1 MKKNRKNDDYVYHNT
16 VALLKEYRTLKEHCA
31 ECESSMEQVEMTQEA
46 WEASVNGQD
55 KKYEDY
61 IKSAKRTKVRT
72 RIMLQLIDRFM
83 SAYKKKAES
92 SNDPNAIF
100 RYKVID
106 MRYISSKSTFKK
118 ISMELNCDPT
128 TVSRWHQRAIDE
140 LAVYFFGIEGVKL
153 EKLR

>member
-16 VALLKEYRTLKEHCA
+16 VALLKEYRTLKGHCK
-31 ECESSMEQVEMTQEA
+31 ECEASIDEVGMTKEA
-46 WEASVNGQD
+46 WEAYAENKE

-61 IKSAKRTKVRT
+61 IKSARRTKERT
-72 RIMLQLIDRFM
+72 RIMLELMNRFL
-83 SAYKKKAES
+83 SAYKRNMER

-106 MRYISSKSTFKK
+106 MRYISSNDTFIK
-118 ISMELNCDPT
+118 IGMELHCDPA
-128 TVSRWHQRAIDE
+128 TVSRWHKRAVDE